1 MFAKL
6 RKPGLLTD
14 LRPLL
19 STAEGNGLTEQ
30 TAKDTFARVFSEL
43 IVLLPGEAWAKTEDM
58 KGRHGIL

>member
-14 LRPLL
+14 LRRLL

-30 TAKDTFARVFSEL
+30 TTKVTFARVFSEL
-43 IVLLPGEAWAKTEDM
+43 IVLLAGEPWATEDM
-58 KGRHGIL
+58 KERLGIV